1 MYHNSM
7 IFRLS
12 FRGRG
17 ADRPDGKLFRSRD
30 NPMTARSAIARIT
43 QQERLNFLLT
53 NRLPRR
59 WLTLSVGWLSRLE
72 QPWLCRIC
80 IAIWGLFTEMRGKPA
95 FAVCRSSLPG
105 S

>member
-7 IFRLS
+7 IFRL
-12 FRGRG
+12 RGREPE
-17 ADRPDGKLFRSRD
+17 ADRPGGKLFRSRD
-30 NPMTARSAIARIT
+30 NPMTVRSAITRIT

-59 WLTLSVGWLSRLE
+59 WLTLFMGWLSRLE

-80 IAIWGLFTEMRGKPA
+80 IAIWGLFTELDLERRPENPL
-95 FAVCRSSLPG
+95 S
-105 S
+105 